1 MKFSQFG
8 RRFSEPTGITTLMD
22 DLGRAMAGQDDMHML
37 GGGNPA
43 HIPAVQAIW
52 RKRMQEI
59 LADGD
64 AYERMLSNYDTPRGN
79 PQFIGELAAFLNR
92 HFGWGISEENIA
104 VMNGGQT
111 ALFCLI
117 NILAGRTDDGA
128 RRKIL
133 FPLMPEYIGYADQC
147 IDADAFVA
155 ARPQMDFIDKH
166 TFKYRID
173 FDALKITPDVGGICV
188 SRPTNPSGNVLTDEE
203 VLRLSDLAREHEI
216 PLIVDNAYGNPFPG
230 VIFTDAQPLWGPN
243 MILTLSL
250 SKLGLPGT
258 RTGIVV
264 GPPEI
269 AHALGSINSILSLA
283 SGNVGQTLVRPLLK
297 NDEVLRIS
305 RELIRPF
312 YEKKSRQA
320 MEWVHEFFPDDLEY
334 YVHKSEGALFLWLWL
349 KGLPI
354 TTVELYERLKKRQM
368 LCVPGSYFYF
378 GLEKPWRQ
386 QDECL
391 RLTFSQS
398 DEAVRE
404 GLRILAD
411 EARRAYGG

>member
-1 MKFSQFG
+1 MKFSDFG

-22 DLGRAMAGQDDMHML
+22 DLGRAMAGQDDMLML

-43 HIPAVQAIW
+43 HIPAVQAVW
-52 RKRMQEI
+52 RRRMEEI

-64 AYERMLSNYDTPRGN
+64 AYERMLANYDTPKGN
-79 PQFIGELAAFLNR
+79 PQFIEELAAFLNR
-92 HFGWGISEENIA
+92 HFGWGIGTENIA

-117 NILAGRTDDGA
+117 NVLAGRTLDGH
-128 RRKIL
+128 RKIL

-147 IDADAFVA
+147 IEPDTFVA
-155 ARPQMDFIDKH
+155 VKPRMEFLGNH

-173 FDALKITPDVGGICV
+173 FDALEVTPDVGAICV
-188 SRPTNPSGNVLTDEE
+188 SRPTNPTGNVLTDDE
-203 VLRLSDLAREHEI
+203 VLALSRLAQENGI

-230 VIFTDAQPLWGPN
+230 VIFTDAQPLWAPG

-258 RTGIVV
+258 RTGVVV

-269 AHALGSINSILSLA
+269 AHALSSINSILSLA
-283 SGNVGQTLVRPLLK
+283 SGNLGQTLVWPLLK
-297 NDEVLRIS
+297 NDEVLHVT

-312 YEKKSRQA
+312 YERKSQQA
-320 MEWVHEFFPDDLEY
+320 VEWVHEFFPDDLDY
-334 YVHKSEGALFLWLWL
+334 HVHKSEGAFFLWVWL

-354 TTVELYERLKKRQM
+354 STVELYERLKARRM

-378 GLEKPWRQ
+378 GLREPWRQ

-391 RLTFSQS
+391 RLSFAQGEE
-398 DEAVRE
+398 DVRE
-404 GLRILAD
+404 GLRILG
-411 EARRAYGG
+411 EEVRRAYNG